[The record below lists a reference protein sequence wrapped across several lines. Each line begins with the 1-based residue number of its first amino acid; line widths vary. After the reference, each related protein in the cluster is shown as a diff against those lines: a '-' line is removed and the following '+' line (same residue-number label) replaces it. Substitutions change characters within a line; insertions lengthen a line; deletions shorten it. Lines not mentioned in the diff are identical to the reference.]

1 MMKKILTNIPL
12 ILLILSMI
20 YIGIMGVM
28 SVDFGYH
35 WDEALLIRY
44 VSNSVETGVLLPSQY
59 IYPSVYYDIAMMT
72 VASHI
77 FIDAVRTFVS
87 DDEFSMDEI
96 KDYVGT
102 PAFKLEL
109 RSIFFLLC
117 VLSGLAIYL
126 FVSRLSGNTW
136 TALLAALTLI
146 TSWEFVYHARWIVT
160 DCLVLLFVSWAVM
173 SQHRILIS
181 KDAKQRRFWL
191 IVASVFTGLC
201 MGAKYPGGI
210 MIISLIVAVLFAYR
224 KQDSNLFHLIR
235 RVGLVIILVAVIFV
249 VTTPGSVLEK
259 SRFLRDFDLI
269 VKHNSRGHGGYT
281 VDQGWEHL
289 SKLFI
294 YIFTVMLSKNTIL
307 AIAASLSAIAGIV
320 YLFRSQ
326 KKIAIWL
333 LSVPVS
339 YIAYMSSYRVM
350 IVRNYLLLL
359 PFLAVFTSL
368 GISAL
373 IRAVKAR
380 KYLRLVL
387 CGATL
392 FFIIC
397 NISILTESAFSIIFP
412 NTVTE
417 KATLEKHIT
426 SSPKTIFYLSPT
438 VRKLLTP
445 NSLERYA
452 NIAESVDQAERF
464 IFVSNEVT
472 NWELYGANV
481 PGRYETIWK
490 KVEEVNYD
498 YYPGWS
504 GYRRVLEIST
514 ADRELKP
521 LIDNVVLGIEAGQE
535 E

>member
-1 MMKKILTNIPL
+1 MISKKKILTNIPL

-20 YIGIMGVM
+20 YIGILGVM

-35 WDEALLIRY
+35 WDEAILIRY
-44 VSNSVETGVLLPSQY
+44 VNTSVETGRLLPGQY

-77 FIDAVRTFVS
+77 CIDAVRSFVS
-87 DDEFSMDEI
+87 DDGFSMDGI
-96 KDYVGT
+96 KDYVRT

-126 FVSRLSGNTW
+126 FVSRLSENKW
-136 TALLAALTLI
+136 TALFAALTLI

-160 DCLVLLFVSWAVM
+160 DCLVLLFVSWSIM
-173 SQHRILIS
+173 SQHRILTS
-181 KDAKQRRFWL
+181 EDANRRSFWL
-191 IVASVFTGLC
+191 IVASIFTGLC

-210 MIISLIVAVLFAYR
+210 MLISLLVAVILSYR
-224 KQDSNLFHLIR
+224 QQDSNLFHIIR
-235 RVGLVIILVAVIFV
+235 QAGKVILLVAVTFI
-249 VTTPGSVLEK
+249 VTTPGSALK
-259 SRFLRDFDLI
+259 TSRFLADFHCI
-269 VKHNSRGHGGYT
+269 VTKNSSGHGGYT
-281 VDQGWEHL
+281 VAQGWEHL

-320 YLFRSQ
+320 SLVRSQ

-339 YIAYMSSYRVM
+339 YIAYMSLYRVM

-368 GISAL
+368 GIFAL
-373 IRAVKAR
+373 IRAVKGR
-380 KYLRLVL
+380 KDLRLVI
-387 CGATL
+387 CGVTL
-392 FFIIC
+392 FFIIF
-397 NISILTESAFSIIFP
+397 NISVLTKSSLSIIFP

-417 KATLEKHIT
+417 KTALEKHIT
-426 SSPKTIFYLSPT
+426 SSSKTMFYLSPT

-445 NSLERYA
+445 NSLKRYT
-452 NIAESVDQAERF
+452 NIAESVGQAERF

-472 NWELYGANV
+472 NWELYRANV
-481 PGRYETIWK
+481 PGRYETIWA
-490 KVEEVNYD
+490 KVEEVNWD
-498 YYPGWS
+498 CYPSWS
-504 GYRRVLEIST
+504 GHHRILGVST
-514 ADRELKP
+514 ADKELRP
-521 LIDNVVLGIEAGQE
+521 LIDNVNLR
-535 E
+535 